1 LDRPHPRGI
10 IAATVTLQL
19 YLLRRH
25 LVSIGFALAGLGILV
40 IPAITVPAVA
50 KLGGAG
56 LGAVVEYVPLVL
68 IELVPYLVPIAF
80 LLGIVATFG
89 RLAADNEW
97 TAIRMAGV
105 HPLKVL
111 LPGLAVAIAGMALTY
126 TVLASISPEWRYRQ
140 AAFLRESQIDKLM
153 ALGNGKTQFSIGDV
167 FVDANS
173 RDDAGTFYEVLL
185 GIPARML
192 TEQSADPSAGDERSA
207 KAEEDEVIVISAD
220 AIRVRFAG
228 QMMVELYLWNASA
241 LRDDWELR
249 SENPQ
254 FIWPLNDLITMST
267 KRRDRSWFMT
277 TPDIRRRLSGDVG
290 ADEKPLTD
298 KQRDDLRYEVQFR
311 MALSASYAVF
321 LLLGAATGLWLKSGT
336 QLGAMTGA
344 IAVAFLYYV
353 MSLELGQQLAKVGLV
368 SPEVAAWSTDGVFLV
383 LGAVMARR
391 ILWR

>member
-1 LDRPHPRGI
+1 MPPRGI
-10 IAATVTLQL
+10 IAVTVTLQL

-40 IPAITVPAVA
+40 LPAITVPAVA

-105 HPLKVL
+105 HPLKML
-111 LPGLAVAIAGMALTY
+111 LPGLALALFGMALTY
-126 TVLASISPEWRYRQ
+126 SVLASISPEWRYRQ
-140 AAFLRESQIDKLM
+140 AAFLRESRIDKLM
-153 ALGNGKTQFSIGDV
+153 ALGNGRTQFSIGDV

-192 TEQSADPSAGDERSA
+192 TEQNADPTEEGGRSA
-207 KAEEDEVIVISAD
+207 KAADDEVIVIIAD

-228 QMMVELYLWNASA
+228 RMVELYLSNASA

-249 SENPQ
+249 NENPQ
-254 FIWPLNDLITMST
+254 FIWPLNDLISTST
-267 KRRDRSWFMT
+267 KRRDRSSFMT
-277 TPDIRRRLSGDVG
+277 TPDIRRRLSSDVG

-311 MALSASYAVF
+311 MALSASDAVF

-353 MSLELGQQLAKVGLV
+353 MSLELGQQLAKVGLA
-368 SPEVAAWSTDGVFLV
+368 SPEFAAWSTDGIFLV